1 MRKMS
6 KHRLA
11 CVVFAIIMGLFGI
24 FHLLNAENM
33 KSSVPEYVP
42 GGIIWVYITGA
53 GFILAAIAILIDRYT
68 KLACYLL
75 AAMLLVFIF
84 TIHIPMI
91 VSGESEMIKQ
101 TGLLMM
107 LKDIGL
113 VMAALLV
120 GYNSD
125 RPDEV
130 PNF

>member
-1 MRKMS
+1 MS

-33 KSSVPEYVP
+33 KSNVPDYVP
-42 GGIIWVYITGA
+42 GGVIWVYITGA
-53 GFILAAIAILIDRYT
+53 GFILAAVAILIDRYT
-68 KLACYLL
+68 KVACYML

-91 VSGESEMIKQ
+91 VSGETEMVKQ
-101 TGLLMM
+101 YGLLMM

-130 PNF
+130 PNY

>member
-1 MRKMS
+1 MRRIS
-6 KHRLA
+6 KHRMA

-24 FHLLNAENM
+24 YHLFNAENM
-33 KSSVPEYVP
+33 KSNVPEYVP
-42 GGIIWVYITGA
+42 GGVIWVYITGI
-53 GFILAAIAILIDRYT
+53 GFILAAVAILIDRYT
-68 KLACYLL
+68 KLACYML
-75 AAMLLVFIF
+75 AGMLLVFIF

-91 VSGESEMIKQ
+91 VSGETETIKQ

-130 PNF
+130 PNY